1 MNACQQIIAEPFESK
16 TVLRVKY
23 PAWVKSAVD
32 LTDVSSF
39 GGTPTRGAG
48 EIGMGQ
54 VMRLPLAF
62 TESNSAGRGL
72 PTPGMARDSGSK
84 ERRVGC

>member
-1 MNACQQIIAEPFESK
+1 
-16 TVLRVKY
+16 LRVKF

-32 LTDVSSF
+32 LKDVSSF

-54 VMRLPLAF
+54 VMTVLQKQ
-62 TESNSAGRGL
+62 RGE
-72 PTPGMARDSGSK
+72 TRTW
-84 ERRVGC
+84 V